1 LVEPNW
7 ETGKKHPV
15 SPRQMVIFSNKNSDF
30 TKKTKTNG
38 DLTTRISD
46 FTKTNGDLF
55 QQKL

>member
-46 FTKTNGDLF
+46 FTKTNGDLKF
-55 QQKL
+55 